1 MSLRI
6 ALVTGEYPP
15 MQGGVGAFTQVLGQS
30 MAAAGHE
37 IHVIT
42 SREAR
47 PPRKAPP
54 ADQASLGGTLRRL
67 YDINEPV
74 PIEFGL
80 LHPRG
85 RRWRWAETRM
95 IADLVTRY
103 DFDIVNIQYQPAA
116 YNMRS
121 AAVNFFPWRLKE
133 MTKTV
138 VTFHDLRVPYLF
150 PKAGQLRERAV
161 RFMASQADGVIA
173 TNRADFEKLIAWGAR
188 RVVEI
193 PIGSNIIVHQPN
205 HIELQEACE
214 DLELPEKYTLL
225 AYFGF
230 VNESKGVDVIIEA
243 LSKMPKSVHLV
254 CIGGRL
260 GTSDSVN
267 NQLFLDH
274 LNRLIEVYKL
284 QSRVHWTGYLS
295 DRRVSSYFNLADLVV
310 LPYRDGVSLRRGTLM
325 AAMAHGRP
333 IVSTL
338 PPEPIAELK
347 HGENIFLV
355 PPNDPEAIVDAVK
368 QYLQDDQPFGKI
380 GRAAQETSY
389 QFSWDT
395 IADQTLNFFE
405 ALLAT

>member
-6 ALVTGEYPP
+6 ALVSGEYPP
-15 MQGGVGAFTQVLGQS
+15 MEGGVGAFTQVLGQS

-37 IHVIT
+37 IHIIT

-47 PPRKAPP
+47 PPRKSPS
-54 ADQASLGGTLRRL
+54 ADEASLGGSLRRL

-95 IADLVTRY
+95 IADLVARY

-161 RFMASQADGVIA
+161 RFMASQSNGVIA
-173 TNRADFEKLIAWGAR
+173 TNRSDFEQLTAWGAG
-188 RVVEI
+188 RVAEI

-214 DLELPEKYTLL
+214 DLELPEKCTLL

-267 NQLFLDH
+267 NQLFLDR

-333 IVSTL
+333 IVSTQ

-355 PPNDPEAIVDAVK
+355 PPNDPEAIVETVK
-368 QYLQDDQPFGKI
+368 QYLRDQKPFGKI

-395 IADQTLNFFE
+395 IAEQTLDFYE
-405 ALLAT
+405 ALLET